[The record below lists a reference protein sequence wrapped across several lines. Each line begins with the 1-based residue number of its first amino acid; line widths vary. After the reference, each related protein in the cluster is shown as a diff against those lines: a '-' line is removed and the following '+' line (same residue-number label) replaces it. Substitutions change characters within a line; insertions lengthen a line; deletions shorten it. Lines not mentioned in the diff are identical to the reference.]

1 MSNFQLLCD
10 DDDDED
16 MENNA
21 LYLVDDDNF
30 DDDDMADY
38 YEDDE
43 AARPSA
49 ARIAR
54 PSGLVSRREQR
65 QVEQR
70 GVVFNDMFDLIK
82 EASNHGAK
90 IADLL
95 AKNGRREECQRLD
108 NLLGRLVKCDQDLDK
123 DRRAV
128 DQTWEKHNSNTSE
141 QPVLAKNVEQ
151 IRKTMRDA
159 LFGPTHNQRIIE
171 DVRSRMASKLRET
184 AVGTK
189 ISGPGTADDDD
200 GEEMEMLG
208 HFMSDKDPLTK
219 RPIRQPVKNPIC
231 DHVYDR
237 ESIEEYI
244 KERKERRQLYQC
256 PVGQCKNRQPVD
268 MKQLLP
274 FPEFF
279 QLVRRRSRSRS
290 RSRNRTPNANI
301 PGTSGQ

>member
-82 EASNHGAK
+82 EASNHGSLQFKRFSCIGRNYKFRAK

-151 IRKTMRDA
+151 
-159 LFGPTHNQRIIE
+159 LYG
-171 DVRSRMASKLRET
+171 
-184 AVGTK
+184 
-189 ISGPGTADDDD
+189 
-200 GEEMEMLG
+200 
-208 HFMSDKDPLTK
+208 MS
-219 RPIRQPVKNPIC
+219 C
-231 DHVYDR
+231 
-237 ESIEEYI
+237 
-244 KERKERRQLYQC
+244 
-256 PVGQCKNRQPVD
+256 NRN
-268 MKQLLP
+268 L
-274 FPEFF
+274 
-279 QLVRRRSRSRS
+279 
-290 RSRNRTPNANI
+290 I
-301 PGTSGQ
+301 Y